1 MSAQQATTGQLRP
14 DGSRVAPHP
23 LDQLSIEESDYARE
37 VILNA
42 RGSKVAIN
50 FRSIF
55 VDEPPKQELSRFL
68 DLENAG
74 RVTSHTP
81 RPARVAKVQ
90 YDVIRD
96 DRQHEYMESCVDVE
110 SGKETQQRV
119 VEKMHQAALT
129 T

>member
-1 MSAQQATTGQLRP
+1 MSIQQSTTGQLRP
-14 DGSRVAPHP
+14 EASRAVPHP

-42 RGSKVAIN
+42 RGSQVAIN

-55 VDEPPKQELSRFL
+55 LEEPPKHELSRFL
-68 DLENAG
+68 ELENAG

-81 RPARVAKVQ
+81 RPARVAKIQ
-90 YDVIRD
+90 YDVIRE
-96 DRQHEYMESCVDVE
+96 DRKHEYMESCVDVV
-110 SGKETQQRV
+110 SGKETHRRV
-119 VEKMHQAALT
+119 VEKMHQPALT